1 MVVTVKFFEMKLN
14 PVLTAFVYLLTILP
28 VFGQVAW
35 FPESAKW
42 HYQFSSMIG
51 GGLTTLEVLNGD
63 TLIANHPYKR
73 ILSTTIVQR
82 PLGLDTSTE
91 MLYVFEE
98 NQVVYGY
105 DQWFGGTL
113 LYDFTAMV
121 GDTIGMYFGG
131 LSPYP
136 FVVDSIGQMDM
147 NGYQLTFQDIRF
159 PSLFEPGEFDKMRV
173 VEGLGSINSHLLH
186 NRTIIQPFDFP
197 SYYFRCYE
205 DVNIGLINLSIN
217 LVDCDFIEGVTSTQ
231 ESAGVSASIFPNPA
245 GDFVTIQMDGKP
257 VDKIVLVDMLGV
269 VRMEANPSEQ
279 TSITMDIQGLENG
292 VFIIM
297 GMNKARELL
306 FTGKIF
312 KVGTQY

>member
-1 MVVTVKFFEMKLN
+1 MKRN
-14 PVLTAFVYLLTILP
+14 PIVTAFIYLMLILP
-28 VFGQVAW
+28 VSGQVSW
-35 FPESAKW
+35 FPAGAKW

-82 PLGLDTSTE
+82 PTGLDTSTE

-98 NQVVYGY
+98 NQVVFGY

-113 LYDFTAMV
+113 LYDFTAAV

-147 NGYQLTFQDIRF
+147 NGHQLTFQDIRF

-173 VEGLGSINSHLLH
+173 VEGLGSINSHLFH

-205 DVNIGLINLSIN
+205 DVNIGLINLSFN
-217 LVDCDFIEGVTSTQ
+217 QVECDYIDGVTSTL
-231 ESAGVSASIFPNPA
+231 ESSGVSTSIFPNPA
-245 GDFVTIQMDGKP
+245 GDFVTIKTDGRP
-257 VDKIVLVDMLGV
+257 VDKIVLVDRLGV
-269 VRMEANPSEQ
+269 VRVEAYPSGQ
-279 TSITMDIQGLENG
+279 TSITLDIQGLENG
-292 VFIIM
+292 LFIIM
-297 GMNKARELL
+297 GLDQSNTIL
-306 FTGKIF
+306 FSKKII
-312 KVGTQY
+312 KSGC